1 MPLEKLL
8 QDKVRY
14 SDNNTLQPS
23 LLFTIGK
30 SYSHMI
36 LAIHIKIK
44 NKKEHNHWT
53 DDKKLN
59 RSITFYHGRIT
70 TIQKCKNTYL
80 FKLDNMKLTN
90 GNLWCRLKNL
100 IYKDKSNI
108 YVSSTHIRISN
119 HCCQIVDVTK
129 KHLSHLWKHLT
140 ALTVFPITM
149 ECINY
154 KQTWI

>member
-23 LLFTIGK
+23 LLFTKGK
-30 SYSHMI
+30 SSLHVI
-36 LAIHIKIK
+36 LASTLRSK
-44 NKKEHNHWT
+44 NKKEHSHWT

-59 RSITFYHGRIT
+59 RSITFYHGRNT
-70 TIQKCKNTYL
+70 TIHKCKNTYL

-108 YVSSTHIRISN
+108 YVSSTPIRISN
-119 HCCQIVDVTK
+119 HCCQIVDVNKEALVSSLKTSYC
-129 KHLSHLWKHLT
+129 SH
-140 ALTVFPITM
+140 
-149 ECINY
+149 CISYNY
-154 KQTWI
+154 GMYEL